1 LRFLVSESIFEWV
14 DSLEE
19 VLMSIRL
26 LVAAA
31 AVIAVPMAVMG
42 QPSPTTTAKR
52 KQAPERRFCVVDNDP
67 GNRLRRISRCYTKVE
82 YDAMRADSRRAIDRI
97 QTMRP
102 SY

>member
-1 LRFLVSESIFEWV
+1 
-14 DSLEE
+14 
-19 VLMSIRL
+19 
-26 LVAAA
+26 
-31 AVIAVPMAVMG
+31 
-42 QPSPTTTAKR
+42 
-52 KQAPERRFCVVDNDP
+52 VVDNDP

>member
-1 LRFLVSESIFEWV
+1 
-14 DSLEE
+14 
-19 VLMSIRL
+19 MSIRL

-42 QPSPTTTAKR
+42 QPTTTPTAKR
-52 KQAPERRFCVVDNDP
+52 KQPPERRFCVVDNDP
-67 GNRLRRISRCYTKVE
+67 SNRLRRISRCYTKVE
-82 YDAMRADSRRAIDRI
+82 YAAMRADSRRAIDRI